1 MTRDSSDRR
10 IHYMRI
16 SVTDRCDLACR
27 YCRDGCTPV
36 DFIPHERI
44 LRYEE
49 ILKVVKA
56 AAGLGFDKIRLTG
69 GEPLLR
75 RGLACLVRMVAGV
88 EGIGFIGLTTN
99 GTRLAD
105 HAGELKDAGL
115 NGVNVSLDTLDPDLY
130 RDITGGGDISGPLR
144 GLRAARDAGIDII
157 KVNMVVKS
165 DTPGNEVLA
174 MRDFCDEHGYRLQ
187 RIREYRLSGREDEDH
202 GMERPLRCGDCNRIR
217 LTADGKLL
225 PCLHS
230 EREIPLDFADLE
242 GCIRAAVSGKPAA
255 GTSRLIHDVS
265 RIGG

>member
-10 IHYMRI
+10 IHYLRI

-36 DFIPHERI
+36 DYIPHEKI

-49 ILKVVKA
+49 ILKVVEA

-75 RGLACLVRMVAGV
+75 QGLESLVEMIAGV
-88 EGIGFIGLTTN
+88 AGIGFIGLTTN
-99 GTRLAD
+99 GTRLASRID
-105 HAGELKDAGL
+105 GLKAAGL

-130 RDITGGGDISGPLR
+130 RDITGGGNITAALE
-144 GLRAARDAGIDII
+144 GLEAARDAGMDII
-157 KVNMVVKS
+157 KVNMVVKP
-165 DTPGNEVLA
+165 DTTEEEIAA
-174 MRDFCDEHGYRLQ
+174 MRAFCDEGGYRLQ
-187 RIREYRLSGREDEDH
+187 RIREYRLSGREDEEH

-242 GCIRAAVSGKPAA
+242 GSIRSAIAGKPAA